1 MSFQFFSVDSPP
13 LLAFPAMTSQWPG
26 TWKSGVHAGTGT
38 GRGTKKSQYFSCPQ
52 GAYALVASTGHAC
65 ELRTYACLC
74 QVSGCWQARCAEVFR
89 KKEVIGTDEGGKRLY
104 QEDGARIEPS
114 KMGFKTINIDLRLY
128 MSNDLIQMLRREGRD
143 SQQKDQSG

>member
-1 MSFQFFSVDSPP
+1 M
-13 LLAFPAMTSQWPG
+13 
-26 TWKSGVHAGTGT
+26 
-38 GRGTKKSQYFSCPQ
+38 
-52 GAYALVASTGHAC
+52 
-65 ELRTYACLC
+65 
-74 QVSGCWQARCAEVFR
+74 FR